1 MTDENVEC
9 DNVEH
14 VSSDI
19 HHGLHATM
27 KMPDFELLTGFDE
40 ERLEMLEM
48 MLGSRMRVFQAVKKL
63 IVDFSSAVSEIQSL
77 LDVDDF
83 YTASRKLHTLKGCSA
98 DIGAN
103 DVSALA
109 YEIEDMIKREDV
121 GNINQK
127 MGQLSQAWQVIETTV
142 KTLL

>member
-1 MTDENVEC
+1 MTDKNVESNN
-9 DNVEH
+9 DEH
-14 VSSDI
+14 VSSAI
-19 HHGLHATM
+19 HHGLHATT

-48 MLGSRMRVFQAVKKL
+48 MLGSRSRVFHAIKKL
-63 IVDFSSAVSEIQSL
+63 ILDFSTATVEIQSL
-77 LDVDDF
+77 LDAEEF
-83 YTASRKLHTLKGCSA
+83 YAASRKLHTLKGCSA

>member
-1 MTDENVEC
+1 
-9 DNVEH
+9 
-14 VSSDI
+14 
-19 HHGLHATM
+19 M

-103 DVSALA
+103 DVSTFA

>member
-63 IVDFSSAVSEIQSL
+63 IVDFSELLIIEYIASL
-77 LDVDDF
+77 FHV
-83 YTASRKLHTLKGCSA
+83 
-98 DIGAN
+98 
-103 DVSALA
+103 
-109 YEIEDMIKREDV
+109 
-121 GNINQK
+121 
-127 MGQLSQAWQVIETTV
+127 
-142 KTLL
+142 

>member
-9 DNVEH
+9 NNDEH
-14 VSSDI
+14 VTSDI
-19 HHGLHATM
+19 HHGLHATT

-48 MLGSRMRVFQAVKKL
+48 MLGSRIRVFQAVKKL
-63 IVDFSSAVSEIQSL
+63 ILDFSSAVSEIQSL

-83 YTASRKLHTLKGCSA
+83 YTASRKLHTLKGCA
-98 DIGAN
+98 AELGAN
-103 DVSALA
+103 NVSALA
-109 YEIEDMIKREDV
+109 SEIEELIKRGGED
-121 GNINQK
+121 INQK
-127 MGQLSQAWQVIETTV
+127 MMQLSESSKLIDNTV